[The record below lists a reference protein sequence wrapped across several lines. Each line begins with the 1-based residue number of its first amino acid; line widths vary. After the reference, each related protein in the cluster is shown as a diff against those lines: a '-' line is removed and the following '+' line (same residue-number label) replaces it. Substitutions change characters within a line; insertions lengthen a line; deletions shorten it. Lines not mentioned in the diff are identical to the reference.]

1 MNKKYKFRKKNDK
14 MNIWNMDMK
23 IAKTS
28 TDFTI
33 KLLQIDV
40 IIYMIGVISET

>member
-1 MNKKYKFRKKNDK
+1 

-23 IAKTS
+23 IAKTT

-33 KLLQIDV
+33 KILQIDV
-40 IIYMIGVISET
+40 IMNTIDVIVET